1 MLYLQYGS
9 LELTGV
15 ILAYLGKLEN
25 PSIIYRLLLNGEII
39 LSGILILL
47 SKRSILSYIINLL
60 FAVVRNIYAAQR
72 RWLAGTI
79 LNMVL
84 WFQTNLL

>member
-25 PSIIYRLLLNGEII
+25 PSIIYRLLAFSARGCEKMRHSIRMCGE
-39 LSGILILL
+39 LSPSFRTIE
-47 SKRSILSYIINLL
+47 KAYIFLYDI
-60 FAVVRNIYAAQR
+60 FC
-72 RWLAGTI
+72 
-79 LNMVL
+79 
-84 WFQTNLL
+84 